1 MTLSPTHSPNKRY
14 SVRHL
19 TRYRYSQNVSLS
31 QHFLHLLPRGTA
43 SQRVERA
50 DLKIEPVPATRR
62 DAVDYFG
69 NPTCLVSLDEEH
81 LETVLLAES
90 QISLQHSKPPA
101 AKDTPPWEEIAKT
114 VRESRSKDLLFVYQ
128 YCFASPKTKAGPDAL
143 ALGQTFFA
151 PGTPILEGA
160 MALMDHIF
168 TQYTYD
174 PEATDVS
181 TPVDDVMRIKGG
193 VCQDFAHLQLA
204 CLRALG
210 LPARYVSGYLL
221 THPPEGQERLQGA
234 DASHAWLSIWTGE
247 DGWVDL
253 DPTNNLIPGD
263 EHITL
268 AWGRDYGDVSPIN
281 GITFGGGAHQIDVEV
296 DVLPMDDAL

>member
-1 MTLSPTHSPNKRY
+1 MTAAPTHSANKRY

-31 QHFLHLLPRGTA
+31 QHFLHLLPRETT
-43 SQRVERA
+43 SQRVDTA
-50 DLKIEPVPATRR
+50 DLTIEPAPATRR
-62 DAVDYFG
+62 DEVDYFG

-90 QISLQHSKPPA
+90 QVSLRRSQPPKP
-101 AKDTPPWEEIAKT
+101 KDTPGWEEIKKT
-114 VRESRSKDLLFVYQ
+114 VREGRSKDLLFVYQ
-128 YCFASPKTKAGPDAL
+128 YCFASPQTKAGPGAL
-143 ALGQTFFA
+143 ALGQKFFT
-151 PGTPILEGA
+151 PGIPILEGA

-168 TQYTYD
+168 THYKYD

-181 TPVDDVMRIKGG
+181 TPVDEVMRIKGG

-204 CLRALG
+204 CMRALG

-247 DGWVDL
+247 HGWVDL

-281 GITFGGGAHQIDVEV
+281 GVTFGGGAHQIDVEV
-296 DVLPMDDAL
+296 DVLPIENAI